1 MATKT
6 FEDYFAS
13 KGVLPGEELIDG
25 DEALVLRS
33 STVFRGSPDI
43 NNALANMEGN
53 ALVTTINTVD
63 VWEQIS
69 GVMAD
74 AGSTTTFTF
83 AANQYTYIGVN
94 QLGADTIRAS
104 VSLLSAAD
112 AQYQVGVFV
121 NSVLVGLGMTTSA
134 TTLNAAFVSSAA
146 PYALQ
151 AGDVIDLRIR
161 NITDAENVTV
171 LDAQLEIS

>member
-13 KGVLPGEELIDG
+13 KGQLPGEELITG

-33 STVFRGSPDI
+33 STVFRGAPDI
-43 NNALANMEGN
+43 NNALSNMQGN
-53 ALVTTINTVD
+53 ALVTTINTVN
-63 VWEQIS
+63 VWEQIN

-74 AGSTTTFTF
+74 AGSTATFTF

-94 QLGADTIRAS
+94 QIGADTIRAS

-112 AQYQVGVFV
+112 AQYQV
-121 NSVLVGLGMTTSA
+121 
-134 TTLNAAFVSSAA
+134 
-146 PYALQ
+146 
-151 AGDVIDLRIR
+151 
-161 NITDAENVTV
+161 
-171 LDAQLEIS
+171 